1 MSVLCLADN
10 SLPANGCGYD
20 STQFSGRITPW
31 DAYGVDWP
39 TNQMSPGRNEFR
51 WNIQWGSH
59 FGDTKEFSH
68 WITKADFEYNPDR
81 PLEWSDFEEAPFC
94 VLEYFHETPNANPN
108 VIAMTDIAKFET
120 FCDVPVR
127 SGRHVIY
134 AEWGRRPPSSD
145 ERFHSCIDVE
155 FADAGPTP
163 TAPAPTQ
170 FPTASP
176 IAPVEGPTNPP
187 VTTTPNPTPAP
198 TMAPVPSPTP
208 APVPVSGPQDC
219 QIDIQDGQSAW
230 FAGLMVGFDTPTITL
245 DFSGTGL
252 LLEDVSLQQGV
263 FISASINGNTVTLT
277 KPEWVSQQTKGWLG
291 LNGNGGVDALATLIP
306 PACLKD
312 VSI

>member
-1 MSVLCLADN
+1 
-10 SLPANGCGYD
+10 
-20 STQFSGRITPW
+20 
-31 DAYGVDWP
+31 
-39 TNQMSPGRNEFR
+39 
-51 WNIQWGSH
+51 
-59 FGDTKEFSH
+59 
-68 WITKADFEYNPDR
+68 
-81 PLEWSDFEEAPFC
+81 
-94 VLEYFHETPNANPN
+94 
-108 VIAMTDIAKFET
+108 MTDIAKFET

-127 SGRHVIY
+127 SGLQDTPFKHKTQ
-134 AEWGRRPPSSD
+134 
-145 ERFHSCIDVE
+145 CICVDVE
-155 FADAGPTP
+155 FADADPTP
-163 TAPAPTQ
+163 TATAPTQ
-170 FPTASP
+170 FPPAAP
-176 IAPVEGPTNPP
+176 INPP
-187 VTTTPNPTPAP
+187 VTTTPNPTPVP

-312 VSI
+312 L